1 MTAGARTWS
10 GYRLSRE
17 ASIDQ
22 RTDAEREHRFSVLY
36 SANYHRIL
44 GYARRR
50 CAADDAFD
58 VVAETFTI
66 AWRRLD
72 DVPGGERALYWLYAT
87 ARRVLANHRR
97 GQRRRANLIHALEAN
112 ASPAA
117 SSDTALEP
125 RRVTSALA
133 QLSDG
138 DRELLLLVAW
148 EGLEPAAI
156 AEVVGC
162 SRNAARIR
170 VHRAR
175 RRFAAALALADDDVK
190 REERPGHVVAATLGT
205 EERR

>member
-1 MTAGARTWS
+1 LAGT
-10 GYRLSRE
+10 SR
-17 ASIDQ
+17 DPN
-22 RTDAEREHRFSVLY
+22 REHRFTALY
-36 SANYHRIL
+36 DAHYHRIL

-50 CAADDAFD
+50 CSADDAFD
-58 VVAETFTI
+58 VVAETFTV

-72 DVPGGERALYWLYAT
+72 DVPHDEHALYWLYAT

-97 GQRRRANLIHALEAN
+97 GERRRASLIDALESN
-112 ASPAA
+112 ASAA
-117 SSDTALEP
+117 VTPGSSSEARTVAA
-125 RRVTSALA
+125 ALA
-133 QLSDG
+133 QLREE

-156 AEVVGC
+156 AEVVRC

-175 RRFAAALALADDDVK
+175 RRFAQALAAVDADLK
-190 REERPGHVVAATLGT
+190 RDARPGHVVATTLGL